1 MKPLAWFL
9 CLEFLSDPKIYDL
22 SELKLLKALS
32 ADVRLKTSIVITTA
46 FCLPSMPS
54 LIFFN
59 PRSFKTDLATSRFS
73 IYLKNLYSFV
83 L

>member
-1 MKPLAWFL
+1 M
-9 CLEFLSDPKIYDL
+9 S
-22 SELKLLKALS
+22 LKAIAS
-32 ADVRLKTSIVITTA
+32 NKTQFITIEK
-46 FCLPSMPS
+46 FDLPSMPS

-59 PRSFKTDLATSRFS
+59 PRSFKTDLATSLFS